1 MFNLHSKR
9 IVMKKLLLV
18 ALVAVSGFSMVEARR
33 GGCRSMSCETK
44 TCAPVCEPKQC
55 APKCCIGEPV
65 IVCSTVSETCGEM
78 PQLCSLKPVRV
89 HVNKHTDIIHTFSC
103 AERGPCEVIPT
114 QAQVDALVEMGAV
127 PAGTQPCSR

>member
-1 MFNLHSKR
+1 
-9 IVMKKLLLV
+9 MKKLLLV
-18 ALVAVSGFSMVEARR
+18 ALVAVSVVGLADARCGR
-33 GGCRSMSCETK
+33 RSSCETN
-44 TCAPVCEPKQC
+44 AC
-55 APKCCIGEPV
+55 APKCEQKSSCCIGSPV
-65 IVCSTVSETCGEM
+65 VVCSTVSETCGEM